1 VLHIREL
8 SFGFRHR
15 QLFSDLTLRVERG
28 ELVHLV
34 GPNGA
39 GKSTCM
45 AVIAGLLAA
54 DKGTVEFSVEGHSP
68 VADRRVFLEYLPAEA
83 NGLYIKMSA
92 RDNLRFWAS
101 LRGLHLTDQRLL
113 DALATW
119 GLNHPLLIDR
129 FPVEKYSTGMKRRL
143 ALTRLTLSPAPCW
156 LLDEPVYGLDTAA
169 MDVFRQ
175 ALKAHLDLGG
185 MALVI
190 SHDLSALTGL
200 SPRTVRLSGGAQDA

>member
-1 VLHIREL
+1 MLHIKEL

-15 QLFSDLTLRVERG
+15 QLFRDLTLCVERG

-45 AVIAGLLAA
+45 AVIAGLLAP
-54 DKGTVEFSVEGHSP
+54 DQGTVQYTLDGERQAE
-68 VADRRVFLEYLPAEA
+68 DRRVYLEYLPAEA
-83 NGLYIKMSA
+83 NGLYVKMSA

-101 LRGLHLTDQRLL
+101 LRGMNPTDQELL
-113 DALATW
+113 EALSTW

-143 ALTRLTLSPAPCW
+143 ALTRLALSPAPCW
-156 LLDEPVYGLDTAA
+156 LLDEPVYGLDAAA
-169 MDVFRQ
+169 MEVFRR
-175 ALKAHLDLGG
+175 ALKAHLHRGG
-185 MALVI
+185 QALVI
-190 SHDLSALTGL
+190 SHDLAALAGL
-200 SPRTVRLSGGAQDA
+200 SPRTVHLAGGPADV

>member
-1 VLHIREL
+1 
-8 SFGFRHR
+8 
-15 QLFSDLTLRVERG
+15 
-28 ELVHLV
+28 
-34 GPNGA
+34 
-39 GKSTCM
+39 M

-54 DKGTVEFSVEGHSP
+54 DKGTVEYTPEGQSP
-68 VADRRVFLEYLPAEA
+68 VADRRAYFEYLPAEA
-83 NGLYIKMSA
+83 NGLYLKMSA

-101 LRGLHLTDQRLL
+101 LRGLTLTDQTLL
-113 DALATW
+113 AALSTW

-169 MDVFRQ
+169 MEVFRQ
-175 ALKAHLDLGG
+175 ALKTHLERGG

-190 SHDLSALTGL
+190 SHDLSAMTGL
-200 SPRTVRLSGGAQDA
+200 SPRTVRLSGGPPNA

>member
-1 VLHIREL
+1 MLHIREL

-15 QLFSDLTLRVERG
+15 PLFSDLTLCVDRG

-54 DKGTVEFSVEGHSP
+54 GKGTVEYTPQGQNPAS
-68 VADRRVFLEYLPAEA
+68 DRRLYLEYLPAEA
-83 NGLYIKMSA
+83 NGLYVKMSA

-101 LRGLHLTDQRLL
+101 LRGIHLSDQALL
-113 DALATW
+113 DALSTW
-119 GLNHPLLIDR
+119 GLDHPLLIDR

-156 LLDEPVYGLDTAA
+156 LLDEPVYGLDTTA
-169 MDVFRQ
+169 MEVFRR
-175 ALKAHLDLGG
+175 ALTFHLERGG
-185 MALVI
+185 MAIVI
-190 SHDLSALTGL
+190 SHDLSALMGL
-200 SPRTVRLSGGAQDA
+200 SPRTVRLSGGGHDV